1 MAAERHARKGHS
13 ADPGLAKGSTSSH
26 SRFPKDGEGIGR
38 GPPCGL
44 ASAGFLFLTGFRPLE
59 KLSVLT
65 VLSSVGQSDCC
76 IAVSGW
82 NFPPL
87 AAFPLFPTS
96 SQAVSLWFGGI
107 GASAARQSTSRN
119 ALMRWMGR
127 NTLVRS
133 TAAAVIIGC
142 CGIAFSSLARAD
154 TLAGALAQAYVNNPV
169 INAQRAAMR
178 ATDEGVGIALS
189 GYRPTIR
196 GQIQDGWNDQF
207 QTAKIGPNQY
217 FGTWQSFASQTYT
230 VQANQTLFN
239 GFQTGNRTR
248 QAEGQVSAG
257 RETLRLTELNLLLQA
272 ATVYMDLLLNAATLE
287 LNRSNVVVLQEQLR
301 QSRDRFN
308 VGEVTKTDVA
318 QAESRLA
325 AGRSQLA
332 ASESLYITSK
342 ARYVQI
348 IGVQPGKLA
357 PGAPVD
363 NKSPPTLNQAVL
375 VARQENPNVT
385 AAALGVDVAALQVK
399 INEGALYPT
408 VVATLAATQSLP
420 SPSQPTILRL
430 LQMQAFGTVT
440 VPFYQGGAEYATI
453 RQSKETLGQNRI
465 NLDNQRDTV
474 QQQTVQAW
482 GQIEAAK
489 AQILATQ
496 AQVLAAETALNGV
509 REEARVGQRTTL
521 DVLNATQELLNAR
534 TALVQAQH
542 DRVVASY
549 ALLAA
554 VGRLSVVTL
563 GLPVQTYDPTVHYH
577 QVRDVWIGVRT
588 PDGR

>member
-1 MAAERHARKGHS
+1 MNESKPAR
-13 ADPGLAKGSTSSH
+13 
-26 SRFPKDGEGIGR
+26 R
-38 GPPCGL
+38 
-44 ASAGFLFLTGFRPLE
+44 
-59 KLSVLT
+59 
-65 VLSSVGQSDCC
+65 
-76 IAVSGW
+76 
-82 NFPPL
+82 
-87 AAFPLFPTS
+87 
-96 SQAVSLWFGGI
+96 
-107 GASAARQSTSRN
+107 
-119 ALMRWMGR
+119 
-127 NTLVRS
+127 
-133 TAAAVIIGC
+133 
-142 CGIAFSSLARAD
+142 AFSLAVGAAYVLALGLPARAD
-154 TLAGALAQAYVNNPV
+154 TLPGALAQAYTCNPV
-169 INAQRAAMR
+169 INAQRAALR

-189 GYRPTIR
+189 GYRPTIK
-196 GQIQDGWNDQF
+196 GTIQDGWADQS
-207 QTAKIGPNQY
+207 QTVRSPRAPNTAEIAAGASPGRQLVDY
-217 FGTWQSFASQTYT
+217 PTSWSNYASQQYT
-230 VQANQTLFN
+230 IAATQTLYN
-239 GFQTGNRTR
+239 GFQTANRTR
-248 QAEGQVSAG
+248 QAESQVSAG
-257 RETLRLTELNLLLQA
+257 RETLRLTELNLLLQG
-272 ATVYMDLLLNAATLE
+272 ATVYMDLLRDAATLE
-287 LNRSNVVVLQEQLR
+287 LNKSNVVVLQEQLR

-332 ASESLYITSK
+332 AAESQYITSK

-348 IGVQPGKLA
+348 ICVQPGKLA

-363 NKSPPTLNQAVL
+363 NKSPSTLEQAVM

-408 VVATLAATQSLP
+408 VVATLSAQQAYAPVPQPNVLRSL
-420 SPSQPTILRL
+420 QL
-430 LQMQAFGTVT
+430 QAFGTVT

-482 GQIEAAK
+482 GQVEAAK

-549 ALLAA
+549 SVLAA
-554 VGRLSVVTL
+554 VGRLSAVTL
-563 GLPVQTYDPTVHYH
+563 GLPTQIYDPTVHYH